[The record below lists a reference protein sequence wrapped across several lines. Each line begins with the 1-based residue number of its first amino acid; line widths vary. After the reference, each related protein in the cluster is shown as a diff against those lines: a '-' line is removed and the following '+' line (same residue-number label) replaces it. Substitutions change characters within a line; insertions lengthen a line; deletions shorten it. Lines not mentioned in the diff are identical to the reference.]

1 MNTPSE
7 IELRNI
13 RVALT
18 NAAARVN
25 ASLALKASPD
35 VRRELE
41 RSRSEAA
48 LTMLSQ
54 TIRDVRKLLAD
65 DARRAARK

>member
-1 MNTPSE
+1 MTTSNET
-7 IELRNI
+7 ELQNI

-25 ASLALKASPD
+25 ASLMLEGSPD
-35 VRRELE
+35 VRRQLE

-48 LTMLSQ
+48 LTLLSRA
-54 TIRDVRKLLAD
+54 IRDVRKLLANA
-65 DARRAARK
+65 ARR

>member
-1 MNTPSE
+1 MMYCNET
-7 IELRNI
+7 ELRNI

-25 ASLALKASPD
+25 AALALEASPD

-41 RSRSEAA
+41 RSRSEAG
-48 LTMLSQ
+48 LTLLSQ
-54 TIRDVRKLLAD
+54 AIRDARKLLAD
-65 DARRAARK
+65 DTRRAARR

>member
-1 MNTPSE
+1 MPKET
-7 IELRNI
+7 ELRNI
-13 RVALT
+13 RVSLT

-25 ASLALKASPD
+25 AALALEARPD

-48 LTMLSQ
+48 LTLLSQ
-54 TIRDVRKLLAD
+54 AIRDARKLLAD
-65 DARRAARK
+65 DSGRAARR